1 MTVQTL
7 TPAEVETL
15 RERYRAQVS
24 KEWRYEQ
31 FFKFLQLSPSYR
43 LARLKA
49 SGKLEGKKI
58 RFPSDFDVVERTYA
72 ACGDVTKTHFWEWWL
87 ATGQYALGSNVRS
100 RPRLLLKVSSGQPAA
115 EEDVLAAQDAL
126 KEFAVL
132 DRVAEGQPSVLV
144 AAIPLSGGRNAIL
157 RAFNQLLAQHLV
169 PEDDRKR
176 LPDFKF
182 ETNKIRQ
189 STVAAAGAMT
199 VLRAA
204 NPKAELY
211 LLGNRQNVSKH
222 VTPKQRSRAGLE
234 GDRRVM
240 EIMTSRQLLRAYIL
254 AEWAARCRFPY
265 LEKLPDDP
273 GRPKMDYVKLGK
285 QISIT
290 IRTLERQLAE
300 YRKENPH
307 WKPRSER
314 DANQERAM
322 S

>member
-1 MTVQTL
+1 MTVSSL
-7 TPAEVETL
+7 TPAAVETL
-15 RERYRAQVS
+15 RDRYRAQVF

-49 SGKLEGKKI
+49 TGKLEGKRI
-58 RFPSDFDVVERTYA
+58 RFPRDFEVVEKTYA

-100 RPRLLLKVSSGQPAA
+100 RPRLLLKVSAGQPVA
-115 EEDVLAAQDAL
+115 EDDVVAAQEAL

-132 DRVAEGQPSVLV
+132 DRVAEGQPSVIV

-182 ETNKIRQ
+182 ATNKIRKA
-189 STVAAAGAMT
+189 TVVAAGSLA

-204 NPKAELY
+204 NPKAKLY
-211 LLGNRQNVSKH
+211 LLGNKLNVSKH
-222 VTPKQRSRAGLE
+222 VTPNQRSRVGLG
-234 GDRRVM
+234 GDRRLM
-240 EIMTSRQLLRAYIL
+240 EIMTSRQLRRAYIL
-254 AEWAARCRFPY
+254 AENAARGVFPSFKP
-265 LEKLPDDP
+265 LDEDP
-273 GRPKMDYVKLGK
+273 GRPKMNYEKLGK

-290 IRTLERQLAE
+290 IRTLDRQLAE
-300 YRKENPH
+300 YRKENPG
-307 WKPRSER
+307 WKPKAER
-314 DANQERAM
+314 EHRI
-322 S
+322 